1 MAKKAEEANLAKGA
15 FLASISHEIRTPI
28 NAVLGMNEMILRE
41 SEEPQIR
48 VYAGNIKKA
57 GNSLLSLINNVLDYS
72 RMEHGALAIQP
83 VCYDVAK
90 LLCDACSL
98 MRVRARTK
106 NLELE
111 VQADPDIPA
120 RLLGDDVRIRQILF
134 NLLSNAVK
142 YTKKGFVRLHVG
154 VLEREQKKQSP

>member
-1 MAKKAEEANLAKGA
+1 MLHALFYDGVRKTGCAGYLIEILDDTRQQTQIHELNAMAKKAEEANLAKGA

-72 RMEHGALAIQP
+72 RMEHGATRDPAG
-83 VCYDVAK
+83 
-90 LLCDACSL
+90 LLRRGETV
-98 MRVRARTK
+98 M
-106 NLELE
+106 
-111 VQADPDIPA
+111 
-120 RLLGDDVRIRQILF
+120 
-134 NLLSNAVK
+134 
-142 YTKKGFVRLHVG
+142 
-154 VLEREQKKQSP
+154 